1 MTLTITYIHTF
12 LNFDKTTVLKTQLHG
27 TVAHWQQEATIN
39 IFLIHILSLV
49 LQVVLKNRVGVAKVS
64 VSKKIRNKAFFFF
77 ENLFEKLLKHLAL
90 R

>member
-1 MTLTITYIHTF
+1 
-12 LNFDKTTVLKTQLHG
+12 
-27 TVAHWQQEATIN
+27 
-39 IFLIHILSLV
+39 
-49 LQVVLKNRVGVAKVS
+49 